1 MTLARSLFT
10 AQNRGRTSHHPQD
23 SLEERIGFLLKVHP
37 RQHGI
42 NLWCGMR
49 RRRGEVQWDV
59 PFFPP
64 PESCACSPG
73 RSLASSTESSSVMA
87 FTFSSIDFI
96 SPRTE
101 AAARTDEEEG
111 RGGGGEAMSGACAGV
126 TDARFNRCLLNH

>member
-1 MTLARSLFT
+1 MFPSSLLQSRVLARPV
-10 AQNRGRTSHHPQD
+10 A
-23 SLEERIGFLLKVHP
+23 
-37 RQHGI
+37 
-42 NLWCGMR
+42 
-49 RRRGEVQWDV
+49 
-59 PFFPP
+59 
-64 PESCACSPG
+64 